1 MKARLMNDVLT
12 LVSSLKTGDFIN
24 NLKVGQRK
32 MLKKIV
38 RHLVKSLGGAE
49 KNINDH
55 NVPDNI
61 N

>member
-1 MKARLMNDVLT
+1 MNDVLT

-24 NLKVGQRK
+24 NLKVRQRK

-49 KNINDH
+49 ENINDH